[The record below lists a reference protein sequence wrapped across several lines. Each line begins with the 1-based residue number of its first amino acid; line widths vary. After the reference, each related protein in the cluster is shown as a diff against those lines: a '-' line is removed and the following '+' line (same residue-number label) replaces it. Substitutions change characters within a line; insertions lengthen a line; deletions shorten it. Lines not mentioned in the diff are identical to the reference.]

1 MSSKSPHSP
10 AFEYRPQSSH
20 TSSTSS
26 ILFST
31 AKPPHVSSKAA
42 KTLGFDFGLPE
53 TQTPQ
58 IPPSPTSTV
67 YEMIDSP
74 IVPDFLVEDEA
85 ATVDLVRNHL
95 RRPSTAHTQAPAP
108 NYHEAQYPPLR
119 RLDNPNNSRAKKTET
134 VFQVD
139 DAERDSLW
147 DDNSSVFAYYGELL
161 SGDGVDEVE
170 RIIMGEE
177 WVQTRQQGQQI
188 KAAQKSGYPYPISPK
203 KPTFGGAG
211 DPRASLFDSF
221 PPTNAPLNIK
231 THVTI
236 LQSPTTTSFPNG
248 TLKPR
253 KSNESIRLSL
263 IPYNTAHPIQ
273 YRSGG
278 ALGTGY
284 EASIVHEAPKE
295 SSMPAKRSRQNSRGN
310 SPPSQPRS
318 GEREPVALSTDPRY
332 ITPDLHS
339 TAVFPNTPPSS
350 VPSNQNGPTKQAHAP
365 QPPDR
370 SLTPPHSNTERKRP
384 TEDVMKA
391 LKDRIIS
398 EPQLISMTATVPT
411 VPIIRMKE
419 ETVEQLRNENRK
431 TRSNSNRVPPD
442 RKPRRAMLDDEMDD
456 VQSSPGPYTRR
467 KGNSPPAVATR
478 RQTRRRETTAGS
490 VLFDQQLRDRAPSP
504 PSSKLLPG
512 PEYSTRLPSPHLIN
526 DNPYQPVVQ
535 HHTRHRRKVSRQDID
550 PVMTHSSPA
559 ILNQWNGHPKRR
571 MEGAIDPAW

>member
-20 TSSTSS
+20 TSATSS

-53 TQTPQ
+53 TQNPQ
-58 IPPSPTSTV
+58 MPPSPTSTV

-74 IVPDFLVEDEA
+74 TVPDFLLTEDEP

-108 NYHEAQYPPLR
+108 NYHEAQYPSLR
-119 RLDNPNNSRAKKTET
+119 RLDNPNSSRGKKTET

-139 DAERDSLW
+139 DAEGDSLFW

-170 RIIMGEE
+170 RVIMGEE

-203 KPTFGGAG
+203 SPKFKER
-211 DPRASLFDSF
+211 DPRGSLFDSL
-221 PPTNAPLNIK
+221 PPTQTPLNIK

-236 LQSPTTTSFPNG
+236 LPSPTASSFPNS
-248 TLKPR
+248 TLNPR
-253 KSNESIRLSL
+253 KSNDSIRLSL
-263 IPYNTAHPIQ
+263 IPHNIAHPIQ
-273 YRSGG
+273 YQSGG
-278 ALGTGY
+278 ALGAGY
-284 EASIVHEAPKE
+284 EASIVHETTKE
-295 SSMPAKRSRQNSRGN
+295 SPTQSRQNSRGN
-310 SPPSQPRS
+310 SPPSQSRS
-318 GEREPVALSTDPRY
+318 GKREPVVLSTDPRY
-332 ITPDLHS
+332 ITPELHS
-339 TAVFPNTPPSS
+339 TTVFPNTPPLSIS
-350 VPSNQNGPTKQAHAP
+350 PNQNGPAKQAHVP
-365 QPPDR
+365 QPP
-370 SLTPPHSNTERKRP
+370 SQSITPPPSNGERKRP
-384 TEDVMKA
+384 TENVMKA
-391 LKDRIIS
+391 LKERIIS

-419 ETVEQLRNENRK
+419 EKVEQLRNENRK

-442 RKPRRAMLDDEMDD
+442 RKPRRAMLDDEPDD
-456 VQSSPGPYTRR
+456 IQSPSPGPYTRR

-490 VLFDQQLRDRAPSP
+490 VLFDTQMRDRATSPS
-504 PSSKLLPG
+504 SSKLVAG
-512 PEYSTRLPSPHLIN
+512 PEYSIAVPSPHLIG
-526 DNPYQPVVQ
+526 DSPYQPVQ

-559 ILNQWNGHPKRR
+559 ILNQWDGHPKRR
-571 MEGAIDPAW
+571 MKSATDPAW